1 MESDSNLPVEPA
13 EVGLPPKPSGN
24 DSICLFGAVPLAQNA
39 RAVRNEFEGVRKSE
53 DIEAIHRIRVASRR
67 LRTALQLFKEC
78 LPAKRVNQWNS
89 QMRSLTSTLGRARD
103 IDVQYELLAAIEK
116 KLAKPNLKPGIHRIL
131 LRITQTRQKVQS
143 EVNEIIDKLE
153 KSKVLDQIE
162 NRFRPL
168 SEIPG
173 EQDHRSPALYQLA
186 CERINQRLNEFLA
199 YEVYI
204 RRPEYKE
211 ELHAMRIAAKRLRY
225 TMEIFS
231 RLYPDELKVPL
242 QAARKTQQLIGEI
255 HDCDVWIDFLPQFYE
270 AEQKRMQKFYG
281 HTRPLHRLLPGL
293 EYFKTD
299 RQQRR
304 DHLYQQFLKNWHNW
318 NQKEVW
324 INLRETILLAIPT
337 GEPLLPTVKQNTAPD
352 QR

>member
-1 MESDSNLPVEPA
+1 MESDSTLPVEPA
-13 EVGLPPKPSGN
+13 ETALPPKPGGN
-24 DSICLFGAVPLAQNA
+24 HSICVFGAVPLAQNA
-39 RAVRNEFEGVRKSE
+39 RVVRNEFEGVRKSE

-78 LPAKRVNQWNS
+78 LPDKRANQWNS
-89 QMRSLTSTLGRARD
+89 QMRNLTSTLGRARD
-103 IDVQYELLAAIEK
+103 IDVQYELLATIEK
-116 KLAKPNLKPGIHRIL
+116 KLAEPRLKPGIHRIL
-131 LRITQTRQKVQS
+131 LRITQARQKVQS

-162 NRFRPL
+162 NRFQSL

-255 HDCDVWIDFLPQFYE
+255 HDCDVWIDFLPQFHE

-293 EYFKTD
+293 EYFKGN
-299 RQQRR
+299 RQHQR
-304 DHLYQQFLKNWHNW
+304 DHLYQQFLNNWRNW

-337 GEPLLPTVKQNTAPD
+337 DEPPLPTIKQNTAPN